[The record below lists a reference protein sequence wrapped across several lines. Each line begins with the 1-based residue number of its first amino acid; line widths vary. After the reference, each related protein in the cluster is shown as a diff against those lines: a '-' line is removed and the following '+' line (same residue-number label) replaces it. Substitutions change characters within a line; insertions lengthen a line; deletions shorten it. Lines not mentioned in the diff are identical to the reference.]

1 MRVAPTWVRR
11 PVTIAL
17 VVGLSL
23 LLSLAPL
30 LLLVAAVLSPLLP
43 GRWRP
48 LRVLAFLLVYLACQ
62 LVALVVAFLLWYLSG
77 FGWQLRS
84 PTYQT
89 IHYGVLRRMLWLV
102 LRAARWL
109 FRLDIRTDG
118 LGWSPLDDGIPGSE
132 NAMIVLSRHAG
143 PGDSFLLVETLMNR
157 DHRRRPRIV
166 LKDTLQLDPVV
177 DVYLNRLPS
186 GFLTAGRAGLTDV
199 IAHCAS
205 GLGDEDA
212 LLIFPEGGNFTAGR
226 RRKAIESLRGKGFH
240 DQAGRAERMQ
250 NVLPPRPGGVLAALD
265 AAPHADV
272 VFVAHTGLEHL
283 STARDLW
290 AGLPM
295 DSAVLMRWDFIPAAE
310 VPEGEQARKA
320 WLYEHWAAI
329 DAWVE
334 QHKPQLSARGR

>member
-1 MRVAPTWVRR
+1 
-11 PVTIAL
+11 
-17 VVGLSL
+17 
-23 LLSLAPL
+23 
-30 LLLVAAVLSPLLP
+30 
-43 GRWRP
+43 
-48 LRVLAFLLVYLACQ
+48 VLAFLLVYLACQ

-84 PTYQT
+84 PTYQA

-118 LGWSPLDDGIPGSE
+118 LGWSPLDDGVPGSE

-240 DQAGRAERMQ
+240 DQAGRAERCSTSCRRDRAACSRRSTRRRT
-250 NVLPPRPGGVLAALD
+250 PTSSSSRTPAWSTCRPRATCGPACRW
-265 AAPHADV
+265 
-272 VFVAHTGLEHL
+272 
-283 STARDLW
+283 TARC
-290 AGLPM
+290 
-295 DSAVLMRWDFIPAAE
+295 
-310 VPEGEQARKA
+310 
-320 WLYEHWAAI
+320 
-329 DAWVE
+329 
-334 QHKPQLSARGR
+334 